1 MNISRF
7 MELADLE
14 TIKDIYGWI
23 CVGLFV
29 LWGGGILVGNRPGT
43 TQRLL
48 AMGIVGWSGYISL
61 TSDAESIDFLI
72 DWMITVPLIF
82 LSLSYKGMAEGWRM
96 NTLAL
101 GFVSIAA
108 ILLAGDLAEGE
119 GQLTGLDLDYSLLLT
134 ITFVV
139 WFALFVRGIQPFTM
153 PRSQMKASGESSDF
167 EEFSMVEK
175 ITYILL
181 LAYPILFFL
190 AGSTVNDITAY
201 EGSMLDDWGLHFY
214 SYITI
219 LILLSVVCKIALSIY
234 HVMNDPEGGL
244 TERSS
249 F

>member
-1 MNISRF
+1 
-7 MELADLE
+7 MELSDLE
-14 TIKDIYGWI
+14 SIKNIYGWF

-139 WFALFVRGIQPFTM
+139 WVALFIRGIQPLL
-153 PRSQMKASGESSDF
+153 RSSGSTGDF
-167 EEFSMVEK
+167 AEFSMVEK
-175 ITYILL
+175 ITYVLL

>member
-1 MNISRF
+1 
-7 MELADLE
+7 MELSELE
-14 TIKDIYGWI
+14 TIKNIYGWI

-139 WFALFVRGIQPFTM
+139 WIALFIRGIQPLLRT
-153 PRSQMKASGESSDF
+153 SGSSGEF
-167 EEFSMVEK
+167 AEFSMVEK
-175 ITYILL
+175 ITYVLL

-190 AGSTVNDITAY
+190 AGSTVNDITTY

-244 TERSS
+244 TERST